1 MKRYAL
7 QSLAAPVAFALLAGC
22 VQVQLAQDKPI
33 DINLNVN
40 IKQDVVVTLKGDAQS
55 LIKNN
60 PGVF

>member
-1 MKRYAL
+1 
-7 QSLAAPVAFALLAGC
+7 

-33 DINLNVN
+33 DINLNVT